1 MEQNQ
6 KNFKYCEIC
15 EANATCLCFKC
26 KQYFCENCYKLIHDK
41 KKNNS
46 HEKEKIDFF
55 VPIDLKCPEHPD
67 DRINL
72 FCVDEKGKNFF
83 NIK

>member
-6 KNFKYCEIC
+6 KNFKNCEIC
-15 EANATCLCFKC
+15 EGDATCLCFKC

-55 VPIDLKCPEHPD
+55 VPVEIKCPEHPE

-72 FCVDEKGKNFF
+72 FCVDEKGKLFIF
-83 NIK
+83 